1 LNLYSEKFLTLTQ
14 NQRVNKLSIDKN
26 ISELFSLKEKVAVV
40 TGALGLIGKQH
51 CYALAEAGANV
62 VVCDLDETECAKFA
76 ATLTSLSLGIAVDI
90 TNKKSVLDLRNK
102 IISNYGKIDILVNN
116 AAINDKF
123 EDPLSALEESK
134 FENYP
139 LEMFKKSLDV
149 NVTGMFLCSQI
160 LGSDMAKKGNGS
172 IINIASTYGI
182 VAPDQSIYKND
193 KGEQTFYK
201 SPAYPVTKGAVIS
214 FTKFLAAYWG
224 NKGVRVNTLT
234 PGGVKNKQ
242 DDFFVKNYSAKTPL
256 GRMAQPKDYKGALI
270 FLASDASSYMTGAN
284 LVVDGGWTAW

>member
-1 LNLYSEKFLTLTQ
+1 LSVK
-14 NQRVNKLSIDKN
+14 NK
-26 ISELFSLKEKVAVV
+26 ISDLFSLKEKVAVV
-40 TGALGLIGKQH
+40 TGALGLLGKQH
-51 CYALAEAGANV
+51 CYALSEAGASV
-62 VVCDLDETECAKFA
+62 IVCDLDESECAKFA
-76 ATLTSLSLGIAVDI
+76 STLPALALGIPADI
-90 TNKKSVLDLRNK
+90 TNKKSVLELRNK

-160 LGSDMAKKGNGS
+160 LGSDMANKGKGS

-182 VAPDQSIYKND
+182 VAPDQSIYKNE

-201 SPAYPVTKGAVIS
+201 SAAYPVTKGAVIS

-234 PGGVKNKQ
+234 PGGVQ
-242 DDFFVKNYSAKTPL
+242 DNQDEFFVKNYSKRTPL
-256 GRMAQPKDYKGALI
+256 GRMAHPTDYKGALI

-284 LVVDGGWTAW
+284 LIVDGGWTVW